1 MSAQMQQH
9 KAHVRKTMRQASSE
23 NTFAL
28 EELAE
33 ELKDAKHCLTRA
45 KRPHIKALLASQIR
59 YAAAEELRLLSEDD
73 APANVPND
81 RMSFSEDAKNLAAD
95 LAEAKTLLG
104 RAKRQETK
112 SRLVAYVRAATARE
126 VEVLA
131 AQNTSKE
138 REPQD
143 DALKAEAAGYV
154 EREPSPEDARAL
166 HALAADVG
174 VKAPP
179 KRLPPSKKGV
189 VVSAPVEARTAPP
202 AAAPRFDRSG
212 AEAPPPLGAGADVPD
227 RVASIWETAKRDKLA
242 AEMEQAAAADR
253 AAAEAPAPAPP
264 RRKADPPR
272 SRAFDGCKKGFLG
285 GAAPAKKVT
294 EPLPPPPEP
303 KKKSSSLSDF
313 ARKLPPAKDPQMHHR
328 RAAAYERHREREA
341 AEKAR
346 REAEAEAK
354 TARAASQ
361 GAAEAAA
368 VLEKAAAAA
377 SKAAAAAPEQPPKPP
392 PATGND
398 PKVDALASKLRTM
411 GNSTRQA
418 MEPNCPPP
426 QPISE
431 PASTAP
437 RPIKGRPPA
446 TTEKTFVAVT
456 AFGWEQGD
464 RKSPWARVSV
474 PLSGVEPEQV
484 SCVFGEDAFDLQIR
498 GLRGKDYRLRRNAL
512 GGNIDPAKSS
522 YSVAGGRVVVKLRK
536 VPLEDGSF
544 VEWEELS
551 CPGGDRE
558 KAVDNAPRKPG
569 GEPYD
574 IARKLYETGNPI
586 VREKIGAAATRHR
599 DRIFAQGC
607 DSPLEDVLK
616 EHGGKLE
623 EILRRNNPLKEKLF
637 DSGLGE

>member
-1 MSAQMQQH
+1 
-9 KAHVRKTMRQASSE
+9 
-23 NTFAL
+23 
-28 EELAE
+28 
-33 ELKDAKHCLTRA
+33 
-45 KRPHIKALLASQIR
+45 
-59 YAAAEELRLLSEDD
+59 
-73 APANVPND
+73 
-81 RMSFSEDAKNLAAD
+81 
-95 LAEAKTLLG
+95 
-104 RAKRQETK
+104 
-112 SRLVAYVRAATARE
+112 
-126 VEVLA
+126 
-131 AQNTSKE
+131 
-138 REPQD
+138 
-143 DALKAEAAGYV
+143 
-154 EREPSPEDARAL
+154 
-166 HALAADVG
+166 
-174 VKAPP
+174 
-179 KRLPPSKKGV
+179 
-189 VVSAPVEARTAPP
+189 
-202 AAAPRFDRSG
+202 
-212 AEAPPPLGAGADVPD
+212 
-227 RVASIWETAKRDKLA
+227 
-242 AEMEQAAAADR
+242 
-253 AAAEAPAPAPP
+253 
-264 RRKADPPR
+264 
-272 SRAFDGCKKGFLG
+272 
-285 GAAPAKKVT
+285 
-294 EPLPPPPEP
+294 
-303 KKKSSSLSDF
+303 
-313 ARKLPPAKDPQMHHR
+313 
-328 RAAAYERHREREA
+328 
-341 AEKAR
+341 
-346 REAEAEAK
+346 
-354 TARAASQ
+354 
-361 GAAEAAA
+361 
-368 VLEKAAAAA
+368 
-377 SKAAAAAPEQPPKPP
+377 
-392 PATGND
+392 
-398 PKVDALASKLRTM
+398 
-411 GNSTRQA
+411 

-437 RPIKGRPPA
+437 RPLKSQPPA

-474 PLSGVEPEQV
+474 PLTGVEQEQV

-536 VPLEDGSF
+536 VPLEDGSY